1 MGMAL
6 QKHSPEILTGIGIAG
21 MVTTTIL
28 AVRATPKALLLIQEA
43 EEVKHQNTDAS
54 ALTPVET
61 IKAAWLCY
69 VLYAIGPTTVI
80 KGDQVYKNMGG
91 SPWAT
96 SNVMAKVAGITK
108 TNTSVF
114 PEKRGDGYCARLD
127 TRMESV
133 KVLGLVNITV
143 LAAGSVFTGSV
154 HEPIKGTKNPQKM
167 LQTGIPFTKK
177 PVALQFDYKVKM
189 SDRENRIRATGFS
202 KITDVP
208 GKDYPAA
215 ILLLQKRWEDA
226 NGNVYAKRI
235 GTMVTYYYHSTDWK
249 NNATYEIM
257 YGDITN
263 RPEYKSHMM
272 RLQATESYTVNS
284 KGESVPIHEV
294 AWGDE
299 NDVPTH
305 MCLQFTSSH
314 GGAYIGSP
322 GNTLWIDNVKLVY

>member
-1 MGMAL
+1 MNKKIVKRLCSAGLTLFFSSLPLSAQ
-6 QKHSPEILTGIGIAG
+6 QKAELLPYGNMDQWVDRQIKESGIIGG
-21 MVTTTIL
+21 DTKNV
-28 AVRATPKALLLIQEA
+28 
-43 EEVKHQNTDAS
+43 
-54 ALTPVET
+54 
-61 IKAAWLCY
+61 
-69 VLYAIGPTTVI
+69 YAIGPTTVI
-80 KGDQVYKNMGG
+80 KGDQAYKNMGG

-133 KVLGLVNITV
+133 KVLGVVNITV

-202 KITDVP
+202 KIADVP
-208 GKDYPAA
+208 GKDFPAA
-215 ILLLQKRWEDA
+215 ILYLQKRWEDA

-249 NNATYEIM
+249 NNVTYEVM
-257 YGDITN
+257 YGDITK

-272 RLQATESYTVNS
+272 RLQATDNYTVNS
-284 KGESVPIHEV
+284 KGESVPIREV
-294 AWGDE
+294 AWGDKD
-299 NDVPTH
+299 DVPTH
-305 MCLQFTSSH
+305 LYLQFTSSH

-322 GNTLWIDNVKLVY
+322 GNTLWIDNVKMVY